1 MHLVSEWRD
10 FRPEYFNLGVL
21 RTRLP
26 DGIPFL
32 GASATLDPS
41 TLESVKDRCGFD
53 NESTVIQTA
62 LDRPEIYIQTSS
74 LQRLMNSM
82 IDLQHLLPTRA
93 ESPFDIPK
101 TIIFMDSIS
110 SIKKACALMKVWMN
124 QLSYPIEAAS

>member
-26 DGIPFL
+26 DGIPFP
-32 GASATLDPS
+32 GASATLDPR

-62 LDRPEIYIQTSS
+62 LDRSEIYIQTSS
-74 LQRLMNSM
+74 LQRPMNSM
-82 IDLQHLLPTRA
+82 IDFNIFYQHGLRVLL
-93 ESPFDIPK
+93 
-101 TIIFMDSIS
+101 IFRKRLS
-110 SIKKACALMKVWMN
+110 SWI
-124 QLSYPIEAAS
+124 QFHLSKRRVR